1 MKAWLMKSG
10 TWGIVCGKEKRPD
23 EDKHPHE
30 AAAWDKLCYKA
41 AGEIFLCV
49 SKKQRVHFRGDEEDP
64 IKMWKKLEAAHLQKK
79 PGARYNAYDALFS
92 INKKDDETLVDMG
105 VRIEQAMAD
114 IQNLRPSKFTVE
126 ELDEELECM
135 ALIRAL
141 PEDYAHLASALLLQ
155 SKLDR
160 TMILQAF
167 QSEEQNRQRRTEV
180 VNRAKGP
187 PNRFRRGYQGGN
199 NGNQGNGNNSGSNG
213 NNGKPSTTP
222 YWITCHNCGQKGHFK
237 WECPS
242 PLLTNGG
249 NANKAQ
255 ESKIENVTE
264 NAGNASAF
272 SHDACSTSSNNDKW
286 NTDTG
291 ATSHMTPHE
300 RWIRNYTPYRVPI
313 RLADNRIIYSKGVG
327 SVVFRPVINGKQSR
341 DVEFTRVLHVPALQN
356 NLLAVLYLTKHKEFD
371 VHISADTMSFIRNKT
386 VMFTAHI
393 TNENVGYL
401 DGETLDRTESVHQ
414 TSTLPLDLALWHRRL
429 CHHNYNDVKRLL
441 KEDLAVGMTLDSKA
455 KPDPICEPCLA
466 GKMNANPFPSSETR
480 ATELLELIHTDVHEV
495 GARSRAGHYYWV
507 TFIDDKSRFKAV
519 MPIKRKSD
527 TFAAFKIFKAYAEKQ
542 TGRKIKAIR
551 DDKAGEYMSKEFI
564 RYTEEQGIVRQ
575 HTVRNRPQQN
585 GVAERTNRT
594 LAERMTA
601 MLNESGL
608 SPTWWKECLA
618 ALVHVLN
625 RCPTSAV
632 VEGTPYEVWHKRKPN
647 VGHLRVWGCVAY
659 VHIQKDKRSKL
670 GSHMEKCIFVG
681 YPDGYKGW
689 MFYNPVTKRVIIC
702 ERADFDERYNWNNRL
717 FSTPSTTP
725 KPPTNNT
732 TTADNEHYVPLH
744 SPDDNDTSDDTL
756 PRIEEIPPDMPAP
769 APEIDDLNPHVEN
782 DPDPNG
788 NNDDGNDNN
797 GTPSSS
803 SSSSEDEAPI
813 NLPIAFRR
821 EPRNRKPP
829 GEWWKVPRQPTPAI
843 ASSDEEDEG
852 EDNNDGNDS
861 EQANML
867 SVVEPSSYNEAIKT
881 PEARQWKEAALEEMN
896 AHLENQTWTI
906 MELPPGQKAIGSKW
920 VFKVKQKADGTIERY
935 KARVVA
941 KGYNQRPGYDYQEI
955 FAPTMRLGTI

>member
-1 MKAWLMKSG
+1 M
-10 TWGIVCGKEKRPD
+10 
-23 EDKHPHE
+23 
-30 AAAWDKLCYKA
+30 
-41 AGEIFLCV
+41 
-49 SKKQRVHFRGDEEDP
+49 
-64 IKMWKKLEAAHLQKK
+64 
-79 PGARYNAYDALFS
+79 
-92 INKKDDETLVDMG
+92 
-105 VRIEQAMAD
+105 
-114 IQNLRPSKFTVE
+114 
-126 ELDEELECM
+126 LEC
-135 ALIRAL
+135 
-141 PEDYAHLASALLLQ
+141 
-155 SKLDR
+155 
-160 TMILQAF
+160 
-167 QSEEQNRQRRTEV
+167 
-180 VNRAKGP
+180 
-187 PNRFRRGYQGGN
+187 
-199 NGNQGNGNNSGSNG
+199 
-213 NNGKPSTTP
+213 
-222 YWITCHNCGQKGHFK
+222 
-237 WECPS
+237 

-249 NANKAQ
+249 YVDKVQ
-255 ESKIENVTE
+255 EGRIEDVIET
-264 NAGNASAF
+264 AGNASA
-272 SHDACSTSSNNDKW
+272 SSSNDACSTSSSVTKW

-291 ATSHMTPHE
+291 ATSHMTPHKH
-300 RWIRNYTPYRVPI
+300 WIRNYAPYKVPI
-313 RLADNRIIYSKGVG
+313 RLADNRIIYSEGVG
-327 SVVFRPVINGKQSR
+327 SVVFRPIINGKQSR
-341 DVEFTRVLHVPALQN
+341 DVEFARVLHVPALQN
-356 NLLAVLYLTKHKEFD
+356 NLLAVLYLTKQKEIN
-371 VHISADTMSFIRNKT
+371 VYISSTTMSFIRNSN
-386 VMFTAHI
+386 VIFTAHI

-401 DGETLDRTESVHQ
+401 DGTTVDRTENVHQ
-414 TSTLPLDLALWHRRL
+414 TSSTLPLDLALWHRRL

-480 ATELLELIHTDVHEV
+480 ATALLELIHTDVHEV

-585 GVAERTNRT
+585 GVAERANRT

-732 TTADNEHYVPLH
+732 TTADNEYYVPLH

-813 NLPIAFRR
+813 NLPIAF
-821 EPRNRKPP
+821 
-829 GEWWKVPRQPTPAI
+829 
-843 ASSDEEDEG
+843 
-852 EDNNDGNDS
+852 
-861 EQANML
+861 
-867 SVVEPSSYNEAIKT
+867 
-881 PEARQWKEAALEEMN
+881 
-896 AHLENQTWTI
+896 
-906 MELPPGQKAIGSKW
+906 
-920 VFKVKQKADGTIERY
+920 
-935 KARVVA
+935 
-941 KGYNQRPGYDYQEI
+941 
-955 FAPTMRLGTI
+955 